1 MMVAYRQ
8 LSLVAH
14 EPVNPNPVMLIDEF
28 MVDLYSLGPDL
39 LTQLWDYT
47 TEKKSQPKAV
57 ALSPFSLVQANANM

>member
-1 MMVAYRQ
+1 MNQRT
-8 LSLVAH
+8 LTL
-14 EPVNPNPVMLIDEF
+14 LIDEF